1 MSSVVKAVNITT
13 GQQIK
18 TGDVLVLVEAMKME
32 YPLTAPFDGIVE
44 DISCKTGDAVTDG
57 QILMHI
63 SQQADDNDK
72 TD

>member
-44 DISCKTGDAVTDG
+44 DISAR
-57 QILMHI
+57 
-63 SQQADDNDK
+63 QAMQLPMARY
-72 TD
+72 